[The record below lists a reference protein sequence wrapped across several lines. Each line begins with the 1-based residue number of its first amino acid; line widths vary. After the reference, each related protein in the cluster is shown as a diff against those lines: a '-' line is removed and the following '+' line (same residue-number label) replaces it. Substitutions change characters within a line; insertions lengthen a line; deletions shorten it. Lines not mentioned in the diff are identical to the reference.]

1 MIKIQM
7 TGAGEMA
14 QCSLLPVIQ
23 QEARGGDPTPSSGT
37 LPHIHIEYTHM
48 SHTHA
53 WVNNKNES

>member
-1 MIKIQM
+1 M